1 MQKIFSITGNNAGE
15 SALCGNVLLHL
26 QYALGLRK
34 KQKQQ
39 KKVAF
44 ISKNSAKKS
53 EIFARIKGKTYKD
66 DRTVPVTHLRY
77 VHTLCKSLD
86 GSTHEGE
93 MVCNKYIADDLLEIF
108 RKLYEADYP
117 IERMV
122 LIDVYD
128 AD

>member
-1 MQKIFSITGNNAGE
+1 M
-15 SALCGNVLLHL
+15 
-26 QYALGLRK
+26 
-34 KQKQQ
+34 
-39 KKVAF
+39 AF

-66 DRTVPVTHLRY
+66 DCVPVTHLRY

-122 LIDVYD
+122 LIDEYD